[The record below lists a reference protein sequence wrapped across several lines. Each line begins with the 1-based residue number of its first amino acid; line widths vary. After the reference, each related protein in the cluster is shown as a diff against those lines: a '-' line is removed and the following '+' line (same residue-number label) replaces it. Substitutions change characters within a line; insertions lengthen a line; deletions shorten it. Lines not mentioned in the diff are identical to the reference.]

1 MQSKAT
7 TVDAYLAELPEER
20 REAISSIRG
29 VILKNLPRGYEQW
42 MK

>member
-20 REAISSIRG
+20 REAISAIRG